1 MATGHYVRRKLGLNG
16 IELHTALDNKKDQS
30 YFLFATTLK
39 QLEFLR
45 FPLGD
50 HKSKETTRSLAEDLG
65 LKVANKPDSQDIC
78 FIAKGKYFDFIQNT
92 TSEYIKEG
100 SIYNKEGQK
109 LGTHKGIANYTI
121 GQRKGL
127 GISSTRPLYVTKIDV
142 KSNSI
147 IVGYKSD
154 LVGEKFKINNIN
166 WLGHE
171 NFNDCPKN
179 GFLVDVKVRST
190 RPPKSAEI
198 YPLDK
203 KNGLV
208 TLKDHEE
215 SIAPGQACVFY
226 EHNSSRVL
234 GGGWISN

>member
-1 MATGHYVRRKLGLNG
+1 M
-16 IELHTALDNKKDQS
+16 
-30 YFLFATTLK
+30 
-39 QLEFLR
+39 R

-100 SIYNKEGQK
+100 PIYNKEGQK

-127 GISSTRPLYVTKIDV
+127 SISSTHPLYVTKIDV

-154 LVGEKFKINNIN
+154 LVGEKFKINNKI
-166 WLGHE
+166 
-171 NFNDCPKN
+171 F
-179 GFLVDVKVRST
+179 
-190 RPPKSAEI
+190 I
-198 YPLDK
+198 
-203 KNGLV
+203 
-208 TLKDHEE
+208 
-215 SIAPGQACVFY
+215 
-226 EHNSSRVL
+226 SSY
-234 GGGWISN
+234 ISLNRIIISG

>member
-1 MATGHYVRRKLGLNG
+1 MLEEKLGLNG

-127 GISSTRPLYVTKIDV
+127 AYLQ
-142 KSNSI
+142 
-147 IVGYKSD
+147 
-154 LVGEKFKINNIN
+154 LVPF
-166 WLGHE
+166 
-171 NFNDCPKN
+171 
-179 GFLVDVKVRST
+179 
-190 RPPKSAEI
+190 
-198 YPLDK
+198 
-203 KNGLV
+203 
-208 TLKDHEE
+208 TLLKLMLN
-215 SIAPGQACVFY
+215 QTQ
-226 EHNSSRVL
+226 
-234 GGGWISN
+234 